1 MTRSIVA
8 SIIIALLAV
17 YSISVVI
24 AYFYNISVTFP
35 FSISNGSYV
44 PEHRLKA
51 MRLSLFLTFIF
62 FSFHYFFY
70 GSKKFYPIQIMAV
83 IIFNLTIAG
92 SLVIFIEET
101 KSTEFFL
108 QLLFFAP
115 ASLILYNATKPNFKN
130 MFKKR

>member
-1 MTRSIVA
+1 MARSIIA
-8 SIIIALLAV
+8 SIIIALLTV

-62 FSFHYFFY
+62 FSFYYFFY
-70 GSKKFYPIQIMAV
+70 GSKKFYPIQIIAV
-83 IIFNLTIAG
+83 MIFNLTIVG
-92 SLVIFIEET
+92 TLVFAIEGA
-101 KSTEFFL
+101 KATEFL
-108 QLLFFAP
+108 QLLFYAP
-115 ASLILYNATKPNFKN
+115 ASLILYNATRPNLKN
-130 MFKKR
+130 IFKKR

>member
-1 MTRSIVA
+1 MTRSIIV
-8 SIIIALLAV
+8 SIIIALLTV

-62 FSFHYFFY
+62 FSFYYFFY
-70 GSKKFYPIQIMAV
+70 GSKKFYPIQIIAV
-83 IIFNLTIAG
+83 LIFSLTIAG
-92 SLVIFIEET
+92 SLVIFIEEA
-101 KSTEFFL
+101 KSTAFL
-108 QLLFFAP
+108 LLLFFAP
-115 ASLILYNATKPNFKN
+115 ASLILYNATKSHFKN
-130 MFKKR
+130 IFQKR

>member
-1 MTRSIVA
+1 MTRSIIA
-8 SIIIALLAV
+8 SIIIAFLTV

-70 GSKKFYPIQIMAV
+70 GSKKFYPIQIIAV

-101 KSTEFFL
+101 ESTAFL
-108 QLLFFAP
+108 PLLFFAP
-115 ASLILYNATKPNFKN
+115 ASLILYNATKSNFKN
-130 MFKKR
+130 IFQKR

>member
-8 SIIIALLAV
+8 SVIIALLTV

-24 AYFYNISVTFP
+24 AYFYKIPVTFP
-35 FSISNGSYV
+35 FSVSNGSYV

-70 GSKKFYPIQIMAV
+70 KSKKFYPIQIIAV
-83 IIFNLTIAG
+83 LIFNLTIVEA
-92 SLVIFIEET
+92 LVFAIEGA
-101 KSTEFFL
+101 KATEFL
-108 QLLFFAP
+108 QLLFYAP

>member
-1 MTRSIVA
+1 MTRSIIA
-8 SIIIALLAV
+8 SIIIALLTV

-62 FSFHYFFY
+62 FSFYYFFY
-70 GSKKFYPIQIMAV
+70 GSKKFYPIQIIALM
-83 IIFNLTIAG
+83 IFNLTEKDVNLSSIINNEILIKG
-92 SLVIFIEET
+92 NDINKIE
-101 KSTEFFL
+101 
-108 QLLFFAP
+108 
-115 ASLILYNATKPNFKN
+115 IL
-130 MFKKR
+130 FKKIEK